1 MVKTSTRCQQYSCLG
16 KPEDGPEMVTVD
28 DQMFKD
34 WAIYE
39 RIEEYKEDLEAWKKG
54 VAEGKID
61 PNVTPE
67 PLYPDTADERSTMG
81 LLKFGA
87 TSFEER
93 VYPGVSKINMTMP
106 EGNTTYEEVI
116 QFTTSESILF
126 VFICQLDLSNS
137 AQ

>member
-1 MVKTSTRCQQYSCLG
+1 
-16 KPEDGPEMVTVD
+16 MVTVD

-39 RIEEYKEDLEAWKKG
+39 RIEEYKKDLDKWKAG

-93 VYPGVSKINMTMP
+93 VYPGYSKINMTMP
-106 EGNTTYEEVI
+106 GDQATYEEII
-116 QFTTSESILF
+116 QFAGSDSILF
-126 VFICQLDLSNS
+126 VFICQLDLSR
-137 AQ
+137 